1 MAKLN
6 VKMIRRLMSDKAF
19 TPREVAYRMGISPTL
34 LDKFLKAEAAPID
47 YAANMARVLNVPIIT
62 ITAA

>member
-6 VKMIRRLMSDKAF
+6 VKIIRRLMYDKAF
-19 TPREVAYRMGISPTL
+19 TPKEFAYRMGISPTL

-47 YAANMARVLNVPIIT
+47 YAANMAKALNVPIIT
-62 ITAA
+62 ITVA